1 MNKGGL
7 IWCIFFIL
15 LGIGW
20 TLENFNIIHVSTI
33 DILVKFWPLILIGI
47 GGNII
52 LKNRKKWYINIEKDD
67 IIRFSVKIYIINK

>member
-7 IWCIFFIL
+7 IWGIFFIL

-20 TLENFNIIHVSTI
+20 TLENFNIINVSTI

-47 GGNII
+47 GIDII
-52 LKNRKKWYINIEKDD
+52 FKNRKK
-67 IIRFSVKIYIINK
+67 

>member
-7 IWCIFFIL
+7 IWGIFFIL

-20 TLENFNIIHVSTI
+20 TLENFNIINVSTI

-47 GGNII
+47 GVDII
-52 LKNRKKWYINIEKDD
+52 YKNRKKWCINIEKDD
-67 IIRFSVKIYIINK
+67 IIRFSVKIYIIDK